1 MPRRHLRLRILDM
14 LDAAETAVRLAE
26 GLDQDDFFADRVLV
40 DAVIKN
46 IAVLGEAARH
56 VPDVVTERWHEVPW
70 REMCDMRNFLAHEYF
85 GLNPDL
91 LWGTV
96 QDDIP
101 AVIPMLR
108 RMLDEESSDSNR

>member
-1 MPRRHLRLRILDM
+1 M

-26 GLDQDDFFADRVLV
+26 GLDQNTFFADRVLV

-46 IAVLGEAARH
+46 IAVLGEAATH
-56 VPDVVTERWHEVPW
+56 VPDVVTERWQEVPW
-70 REMCDMRNFLAHEYF
+70 REMRDMRNFLVHEYF

-96 QDDIP
+96 REDIP
-101 AVIPMLR
+101 AIIPVLR
-108 RMLDEESSDSNR
+108 RMLDEEDSDSNR